1 MNVEK
6 VINTKQ
12 LSELT
17 GISAS
22 SLHKVWK
29 NKTHKLYKVLKKQ
42 GFDVENFNKGIIPQ
56 NSLYIILHYYSFNS
70 QYTTI
75 TAFNNFSELRFE
87 RNGELFTNI
96 DNNLEVENS
105 YVYLFS
111 DSIRGVCKIGV
122 SKNVHRRFREI
133 QSGYPFPLEI
143 SGVIKGG
150 FKEEK
155 AIHKNFNQY
164 RIHFKLDEE
173 LQSIFNVEQWETEWF
188 IYNKKIERM
197 FKLSV

>member
-29 NKTHKLYKVLKKQ
+29 NKTHKLHKVLKKQ
-42 GFDVENFNKGIIPQ
+42 GFNVENFNKGIIPQ

-96 DNNLEVENS
+96 DNNLEVKNS

-122 SKNVHRRFREI
+122 SKNVHRRFREV
-133 QSGYPFPLEI
+133 QSGYPFSLEI

-164 RIHFKLDEE
+164 RIRFKLDEE

-197 FKLSV
+197 FKLSI